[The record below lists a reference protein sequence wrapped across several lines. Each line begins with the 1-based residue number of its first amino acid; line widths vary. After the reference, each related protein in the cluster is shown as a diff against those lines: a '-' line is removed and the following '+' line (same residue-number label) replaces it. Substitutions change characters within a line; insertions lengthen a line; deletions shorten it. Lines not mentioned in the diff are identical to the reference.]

1 MTEDSS
7 NKTQSETLSEEEAP
21 QINCKLRSQQ
31 KGNLDDENYLSKIFT
46 YKESYSST
54 ILPVP
59 QTEIQRQNQNNRR
72 KNKADDVTDSSDIEQ
87 LGLVLRYLDN
97 DNPVEKVIEYIE
109 CKSTT
114 CESIAENILA
124 KVQELGL
131 SMKNCRSQSYD
142 GAGNMSGKYN
152 GCAARIKRL
161 YPRAEYYYCMNHD
174 LNLAVSKSCKV
185 PEMQIM
191 IESTKQLGIF
201 FKYSPKRQNTLET
214 SLTAVNNQR
223 QQDGCTL
230 IKCYKLKTLCET
242 RWVERHTTLQ
252 NISHIYEAIV
262 HCLTAIT
269 SRNTD
274 CNWDTKSVTEASGLL
289 MHITN
294 SKWIVAINVYLHFSG
309 YLRTLSV
316 LLQGPTEDILSAF
329 QKVSVVTNEL
339 KSIRESCDEAF
350 CDVWENVNKMA
361 NLVGT
366 EISIPRVCGRQ
377 TKRNNVSADTPQQY
391 WMRTLFIPYVD
402 HLIMEFGSRF
412 THASRTSTLALCL
425 LPAHL
430 TLLSNEKVDEI
441 KEFLSMTF
449 RHVPHSK

>member
-1 MTEDSS
+1 
-7 NKTQSETLSEEEAP
+7 
-21 QINCKLRSQQ
+21 
-31 KGNLDDENYLSKIFT
+31 
-46 YKESYSST
+46 
-54 ILPVP
+54 
-59 QTEIQRQNQNNRR
+59 
-72 KNKADDVTDSSDIEQ
+72 
-87 LGLVLRYLDN
+87 
-97 DNPVEKVIEYIE
+97 
-109 CKSTT
+109 
-114 CESIAENILA
+114 
-124 KVQELGL
+124 
-131 SMKNCRSQSYD
+131 
-142 GAGNMSGKYN
+142 MSGKYN

-350 CDVWENVNKMA
+350 CYVWENVNKMA

-441 KEFLSMTF
+441 KEFFIDDIPSSSSFKSEVSLWKREWEESDDKPDTIEKTLSQMNTKF
-449 RHVPHSK
+449 YPNIAMILRVLLLLPVSAATVERGNSSLKLVKSKKRSTMGEDRMNGLLLLNIHRDIKLDHDAILDSYARANGRRMKLLNPLSH